1 DLSRFA
7 NEQILRL
14 SQYNLFPN
22 VTVLLWGEMLN
33 LLVARP
39 GPAPDKAELV
49 SYLLHRAPSP
59 DTPRSRPRDVTMPV
73 DSDFGF
79 VLNQDISIL
88 QTAQRGLRQPGLTHL
103 VISGEECRIVNMQRN
118 LERYLGIEPSE
129 LRGLGPAGPP

>member
-1 DLSRFA
+1 MVLTKIYDGTSNTILLMESA
-7 NEQILRL
+7 NVD
-14 SQYNLFPN
+14 
-22 VTVLLWGEMLN
+22 VTWTE
-33 LLVARP
+33 
-39 GPAPDKAELV
+39 
-49 SYLLHRAPSP
+49 
-59 DTPRSRPRDVTMPV
+59 PRDVMMPV

-129 LRGLGPAGPP
+129 LRGLGPAGPPPEL